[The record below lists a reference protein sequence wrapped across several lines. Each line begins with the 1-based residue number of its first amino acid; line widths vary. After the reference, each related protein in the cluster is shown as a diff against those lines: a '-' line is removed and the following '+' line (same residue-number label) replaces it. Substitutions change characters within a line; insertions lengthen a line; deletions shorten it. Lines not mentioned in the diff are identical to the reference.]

1 MTDLP
6 IEQEWNIASVYSPAV
21 QGHIVPTILVD
32 VTAGNVWYYPS
43 VWPAQIPINDVVYAG
58 VTCWNDSIVAVKLYL
73 SIQFVNPSGNGVG
86 LSSQTITL
94 PAGGAQA
101 IATGNVTFKQLGSWQ
116 LLARMV
122 QA

>member
-1 MTDLP
+1 MSQLAMYGIIHRYGQHKYQLKMSYTP
-6 IEQEWNIASVYSPAV
+6 ESHAGTI
-21 QGHIVPTILVD
+21 PT
-32 VTAGNVWYYPS
+32 
-43 VWPAQIPINDVVYAG
+43 
-58 VTCWNDSIVAVKLYL
+58 VAVKVYL

-86 LSSQTITL
+86 LTSVTITL

-101 IATGNVTFKQLGSWQ
+101 IATGNVTFNQLGNWQ